1 MKLIAENNKK
11 AKFYFIANEYTITA
25 AYTFLKDKDLT
36 FIANWEEEGKITLN
50 LNLLFAKNATEL
62 KDKLYDCIYYGTFR
76 TDRAEYCKEYLKED
90 LYLSTTSKNFKK
102 YRHIGCSAKL
112 IKKLSWEE
120 NKETLNLFKYQLYI
134 EDKHTHTVFNNLANR
149 YYVAKDFVKSKFY
162 ECIKDKVPSVVIH
175 GAKNILGMNE
185 TNRVDIT
192 SGDKAINMPVI
203 TFVET
208 DTE

>member
-1 MKLIAENNKK
+1 MEQNRTKIAKEQMLK
-11 AKFYFIANEYTITA
+11 ALESSLGVVTTA
-25 AYTFLKDKDLT
+25 LKVTDLSRT
-36 FIANWEEEGKITLN
+36 N
-50 LNLLFAKNATEL
+50 
-62 KDKLYDCIYYGTFR
+62 YY
-76 TDRAEYCKEYLKED
+76 KWLKED
-90 LYLSTTSKNFKK
+90 DEFAQAVNDVE
-102 YRHIGCSAKL
+102 L
-112 IKKLSWEE
+112 I
-120 NKETLNLFKYQLYI
+120 
-134 EDKHTHTVFNNLANR
+134 
-149 YYVAKDFVKSKFY
+149 AKDFVMSKFY

>member
-1 MKLIAENNKK
+1 MEQNRTQIAKK
-11 AKFYFIANEYTITA
+11 KMLKALESSLGVVTTA
-25 AYTFLKDKDLT
+25 LKVTGLSRT
-36 FIANWEEEGKITLN
+36 N
-50 LNLLFAKNATEL
+50 
-62 KDKLYDCIYYGTFR
+62 YY
-76 TDRAEYCKEYLKED
+76 KWLKED
-90 LYLSTTSKNFKK
+90 EEF
-102 YRHIGCSAKL
+102 AQAVQDVDL
-112 IKKLSWEE
+112 IA
-120 NKETLNLFKYQLYI
+120 Q
-134 EDKHTHTVFNNLANR
+134 
-149 YYVAKDFVKSKFY
+149 DFVKSKFY